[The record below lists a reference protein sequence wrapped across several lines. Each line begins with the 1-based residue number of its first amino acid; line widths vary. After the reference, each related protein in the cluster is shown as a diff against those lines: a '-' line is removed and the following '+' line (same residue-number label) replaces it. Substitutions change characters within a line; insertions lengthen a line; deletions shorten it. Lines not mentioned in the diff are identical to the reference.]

1 MRATKKRANIIYQVL
16 LKHFGVDE
24 FLLEWSH
31 FKQKMLIY
39 VSKNHCVR
47 SLESE
52 HMELEFKW
60 ATKHLVTRC
69 SSRITGLHPKI
80 TSIDSFLKYLQIVS
94 PDFRCGN
101 KSLIDI
107 KHELVKQLL
116 KTLREHFY
124 IIVRRPS
131 IAPTS
136 EYEYTIDK
144 IWNFEELF
152 IQEELNAKYN

>member
-31 FKQKMLIY
+31 VKQKMLIY
-39 VSKNHCVR
+39 VSKNSYFC

-52 HMELEFKW
+52 RKELEFKW
-60 ATKHLVTRC
+60 ATKHLVTKC
-69 SSRITGLHPKI
+69 SSRFTVTVSHPKMA
-80 TSIDSFLKYLQIVS
+80 SIDSFLKYLQIVS

-107 KHELVKQLL
+107 RHELVKQLL

-136 EYEYTIDK
+136 EDEYSVDK
-144 IWNFEELF
+144 IWNLEELF
-152 IQEELNAKYN
+152 IQEELVE

>member
-1 MRATKKRANIIYQVL
+1 
-16 LKHFGVDE
+16 
-24 FLLEWSH
+24 
-31 FKQKMLIY
+31 MLIY
-39 VSKNHCVR
+39 AYKNDCIR

-60 ATKHLVTRC
+60 ATKHLVTKC
-69 SSRITGLHPKI
+69 SSRITGLPVKML
-80 TSIDSFLKYLQIVS
+80 SIDSFLKYLQIVS
-94 PDFRCGN
+94 WDFRCGN

-116 KTLREHFY
+116 KTLREHFH

-136 EYEYTIDK
+136 EYEYTVDK

>member
-1 MRATKKRANIIYQVL
+1 MNATKKRANIIYQVL

-47 SLESE
+47 SLESG

-60 ATKHLVTRC
+60 ATKHLVTKRLNKF
-69 SSRITGLHPKI
+69 TGLQPKI
-80 TSIDSFLKYLQIVS
+80 TSIDSFFKHLQTVS
-94 PDFRCGN
+94 PDFKYGN

-107 KHELVKQLL
+107 KHELVK
-116 KTLREHFY
+116 
-124 IIVRRPS
+124 
-131 IAPTS
+131 
-136 EYEYTIDK
+136 
-144 IWNFEELF
+144 
-152 IQEELNAKYN
+152 

>member
-1 MRATKKRANIIYQVL
+1 MRATKKRANVIYQVL
-16 LKHFGVDE
+16 LKHFDVDE
-24 FLLEWSH
+24 FLLGWSR
-31 FKQKMLIY
+31 FKQQMLIY

-47 SLESE
+47 SLESNN
-52 HMELEFKW
+52 MELEFKW
-60 ATKHLVTRC
+60 ATKYLVTKC
-69 SSRITGLHPKI
+69 LSRFDGLQPKI
-80 TSIDSFLKYLQIVS
+80 TSIDSFFKHLQTVS
-94 PDFRCGN
+94 PDFKYGY

-116 KTLREHFY
+116 KTLRESWP

-136 EYEYTIDK
+136 EYAYTVDK
-144 IWNFEELF
+144 IWNLEELF